1 MTPITLFFCGDVMLG
16 RGIDQ
21 ILPHP
26 CDPAIREPYIDNAL
40 DYVRLAERVN
50 GPIARP
56 VTPAYVWGDAL
67 EELARVKPHARIVNL
82 ETAVTCSE
90 DRVPKGINY
99 RMSPANVACL
109 SAAAIDCCALA
120 NNHVLDWGPS
130 GLAETLDTLRAAG
143 IRTAGAGRSRL
154 EAEAPAELP
163 LEPHGRILVF
173 SFGTESSGV
182 APAWAATPNRP
193 GIDFLS
199 DLSEHTADR
208 IAARVHAVKRHGDLV
223 VASVHWGG
231 NWGYAI
237 SAVEERFAHRLIENA
252 GVDVFHGHSSHHPK
266 GIDVFRDKLILYGC
280 GDFINDY
287 EGIGGHGEFRSDLG
301 LMYFPT
307 LEAETGRLL
316 RLEVV
321 PTQMKRLRVQRASP
335 ADARWLRTL
344 LDREGGRFGT
354 STKPGASQGI
364 ELKWK
369 KLSDSRAP
377 SP

>member
-1 MTPITLFFCGDVMLG
+1 MTPITLFLCGDVMLG

-26 CDPAIREPYIDNAL
+26 CDPAIQEPYMDSAL
-40 DYVRLAERVN
+40 GYVRLAERVN

-56 VTPAYVWGDAL
+56 VTPSYVWGDAL

-143 IRTAGAGRSRL
+143 IRTAGAGRSRP
-154 EAEAPAELP
+154 EAQAPAELA

-173 SFGTESSGV
+173 SFGTEGSGV
-182 APAWAATPNRP
+182 PPDWAAAPNRP
-193 GIDFLS
+193 GIDFLP
-199 DLSEHTADR
+199 DLSDHTADR
-208 IAARVHAVKRHGDLV
+208 IAARVHAVKRDGDLV

-237 SAVEERFAHRLIENA
+237 SAAEERFAHRLIENA

-287 EGIGGHGEFRSDLG
+287 EGIGGHEEFRGDLA

-321 PTQMKRLRVQRASP
+321 PTQMKRLRAQRASP

-354 STKPGASQGI
+354 STTPGTSQGI

-369 KLSDSRAP
+369 KLSDARLPAP
-377 SP
+377 

>member
-1 MTPITLFFCGDVMLG
+1 MTPITLFLCGDVMLG

-26 CDPAIREPYIDNAL
+26 CDPAIREPYMDNAL

-56 VTPAYVWGDAL
+56 VTPGYVWGDAL
-67 EELARVKPHARIVNL
+67 EELARLKPHARIVNL

-154 EAEAPAELP
+154 EAEAPAELA

-173 SFGTESSGV
+173 SFGAEGSGV
-182 APAWAATPNRP
+182 PPDWAAAPNRP

-208 IAARVHAVKRHGDLV
+208 IAARVHAVKRDGDLV

-237 SAVEERFAHRLIENA
+237 SAAT
-252 GVDVFHGHSSHHPK
+252 
-266 GIDVFRDKLILYGC
+266 
-280 GDFINDY
+280 
-287 EGIGGHGEFRSDLG
+287 SD
-301 LMYFPT
+301 
-307 LEAETGRLL
+307 
-316 RLEVV
+316 
-321 PTQMKRLRVQRASP
+321 
-335 ADARWLRTL
+335 
-344 LDREGGRFGT
+344 
-354 STKPGASQGI
+354 
-364 ELKWK
+364 
-369 KLSDSRAP
+369 
-377 SP
+377 

>member
-1 MTPITLFFCGDVMLG
+1 MTAITLFLCGDVMLG

-26 CDPAIREPYIDNAL
+26 CDPAIQEPYMDSAL
-40 DYVRLAERVN
+40 GYVRLAERLN
-50 GPIARP
+50 GPIVRP
-56 VTPAYVWGDAL
+56 VTLSYVWGDAL
-67 EELARVKPHARIVNL
+67 EELLRVKPHARIVNL

-99 RMSPANVACL
+99 RMSPANAACL

-120 NNHVLDWGPS
+120 NNHVLDWGSS
-130 GLAETLDTLRAAG
+130 GLAETLDTLRATG
-143 IRTAGAGRSRL
+143 IRTAGAGRSRA
-154 EAEAPAELP
+154 EAQAPAELA

-173 SFGTESSGV
+173 SFAAEGSGV
-182 APAWAATPNRP
+182 SPAWAAAPNRP
-193 GIDFLS
+193 GIDFLP

-208 IAARVHAVKRHGDLV
+208 IAARVHAVKRDGDLV
-223 VASVHWGG
+223 VASVHWGE

-237 SAVEERFAHRLIENA
+237 SAAEERFAHRLIENA

-287 EGIGGHGEFRSDLG
+287 EGIGGHEEFRGDLG

-307 LEAETGRLL
+307 LEAETGTLL
-316 RLEVV
+316 RLEMV
-321 PTQMKRLRVQRASP
+321 PTQMKRLRAQRASP
-335 ADARWLRTL
+335 ADGRWLRAL

-354 STKPGASQGI
+354 STTPGVRQGI

-369 KLSDSRAP
+369 KLSDSRVP

>member
-1 MTPITLFFCGDVMLG
+1 MTPITLFLCGDVMLG

-26 CDPAIREPYIDNAL
+26 CDPAIQEPYMDSAL
-40 DYVRLAERVN
+40 GYVRLAERVN

-56 VTPAYVWGDAL
+56 VTPSYVWGDAL

-90 DRVPKGINY
+90 DRIPKGINY

-143 IRTAGAGRSRL
+143 IRTAGAGRSRP
-154 EAEAPAELP
+154 EAQAPAELA
-163 LEPHGRILVF
+163 LESHGRILVF
-173 SFGTESSGV
+173 SFGTEGSGV
-182 APAWAATPNRP
+182 PPDWAAAPNRP
-193 GIDFLS
+193 GIDFLP
-199 DLSEHTADR
+199 DLSDHTADR
-208 IAARVHAVKRHGDLV
+208 IAARVHAVKRDGDLV

-237 SAVEERFAHRLIENA
+237 SAAEERFAHRLIENA

-280 GDFINDY
+280 GDFIDDY
-287 EGIGGHGEFRSDLG
+287 EGIGGHEEFRGDLG

-321 PTQMKRLRVQRASP
+321 PTQMKRLRAQRASP
-335 ADARWLRTL
+335 ADAHWLRTL

-354 STKPGASQGI
+354 STTPGASQGI

-369 KLSDSRAP
+369 KLSDSRVP